1 MLLFASPRRSGF
13 TLIEMLVVVS
23 MIGIMAAIAMPRV
36 RLEREQVDAASRTI
50 AFALMTARSESV
62 SRGHNVL
69 VQFDTTNA
77 MVRTVWDAN
86 NNLKADVGEKTRPFL
101 LSERV
106 VFGRGSGIPA
116 MGGATAQVPAMLT
129 AGGYPTLILTR
140 SGSVDRGVTLYVT
153 GRKAGTGVDRNT
165 DTRALQIDRATARA
179 TVFVFNT
186 AGWRR
191 R

>member
-1 MLLFASPRRSGF
+1 MLLSASRRHEGF

-23 MIGIMAAIAMPRV
+23 MIAIMAAIAMPRV

-62 SRGHNVL
+62 LRGHNVL

-86 NNLKADVGEKTRPFL
+86 NNLKADVGEKTRPFP

-106 VFGRGSGIPA
+106 VFGRGSGVPA
-116 MGGATAQVPAMLT
+116 IGGAAAQVPAMLT
-129 AGGYPTLILTR
+129 ASGYPTLILTR

-153 GRKAGTGVDRNT
+153 ARKARTGVDRNT

-179 TVFVFNT
+179 TVFVFNN

>member
-1 MLLFASPRRSGF
+1 MPFRVSRRAGF

-23 MIGIMAAIAMPRV
+23 MIGIMAAIALPRV
-36 RLEREQVDAASRTI
+36 RVEREQVDAASRTI
-50 AFALMTARSESV
+50 AFAMMTARSDAV

-77 MVRTVWDAN
+77 LVRTVWDSN
-86 NNLKADVGEKTRPFL
+86 NNLTADVGEKTRPFP

-106 VFGRGSGIPA
+106 VFGRGHGVPA
-116 MGGATAQVPAMLT
+116 MGGATAQLPAMRT
-129 AGGYPTLILTR
+129 AGGYPTLVLTR
-140 SGSVDRGVTLYVT
+140 SGSVDRAVTLYVT
-153 GRKAGTGVDRNT
+153 ARKARTGVGGQS
-165 DTRALQIDRATARA
+165 DTRALQLDRATARA
-179 TVFVFNT
+179 TVFIFND